1 MVRPNGSVCTP
12 GPGTDLTAQKETAMN
27 YFKQEPETLELLLAG
42 LEAAL
47 ARIPLMS
54 KINQ

>member
-1 MVRPNGSVCTP
+1 
-12 GPGTDLTAQKETAMN
+12 MN
-27 YFKQEPETLELLLAG
+27 YFKQERETLELLLPG

-47 ARIPLMS
+47 ARIPLLS